1 MSEPEIRPEAPG
13 EQDAV
18 LDVVRQAFGA
28 EDVAEGETVA
38 ALVAAMH
45 AEAETLGTV
54 SLVAVADGAVV
65 GHVGLTRGWVDA
77 PDRLVA
83 VPVLSPLS
91 VLPER
96 QGQGIG
102 SALLTAAA
110 SYADE
115 TGAPLIVLEGAP
127 GLYARHGYVAADSL
141 GLERPSDRI
150 PRPACQ
156 VRPLTSYDDALTG
169 RIVYPDVFWRFDA
182 VGLRGETLAMV
193 EAALADRATG
203 AEAEGGTA

>member
-1 MSEPEIRPEAPG
+1 MSDLEIRPEGPG

-28 EDVAEGETVA
+28 EDAAEGENVA

-45 AEAETLGTV
+45 AEADALGTV

-77 PDRLVA
+77 LDRLVA

-96 QGQGIG
+96 QGRGVG

-141 GLERPSDRI
+141 GLQRPSDRI
-150 PRPACQ
+150 PGPACQ
-156 VRPLTSYDDALTG
+156 VRPLTAYDDALTG

-193 EAALADRATG
+193 EAALADRATS
-203 AEAEGGTA
+203 ARDDGGTA